1 MKTTLTFKTPC
12 FTVTLDGIKEHTFED
27 FRRTHIPTTSRRH
40 GTAPIYD
47 IEFESRQIDD
57 EEEEVDVWALYHYYP
72 YGTRF
77 FIRYF
82 LEETEARQHLENIL
96 CECILDCQDDMIFA
110 HREHAELAWQNLKE
124 DAED

>member
-1 MKTTLTFKTPC
+1 MKTALTFKTPC

-27 FRRTHIPTTSRRH
+27 FRRTHIPTTTRRH
-40 GTAPIYD
+40 GIAPIYD
-47 IEFESRQIDD
+47 IEFETRQID
-57 EEEEVDVWALYHYYP
+57 EQIEDVWALYHYYP
-72 YGTRF
+72 NGKKF

-82 LEETEARQHLENIL
+82 LDETEARQDLENIL
-96 CECILDCQDDMIFA
+96 CECILENQDDMIFA